1 MDTIGLEYLA
11 KKLGALTGIPVR
23 IYKGKEEI
31 FYYSTVSIP
40 KDPLLLYLDQVF
52 SIKENVGYYMT
63 KNLHTFGV
71 VRKDDY
77 RYIIGPSLEI
87 QEDEKSLKIMAFDL
101 GIEKNQTMDF
111 INAVKSITRMPLP
124 SLLEV
129 LLAVNFFLNGEMKE
143 LHELTLS
150 DSIQEELK
158 HILEKETKGKEI
170 DRVSQSQYEESPTNQ
185 EEHNTYAQEQEIMML
200 IRKGETE
207 KLKDWISSAPA
218 IRGGT
223 IAVDGLRQVKNMF
236 VVSVTLAS
244 RAAIQGGV
252 DPVTALSVSDGFI
265 KRCELLYSVEK
276 ITNLQYLMVLEYAGM
291 VRRVRQKDYTSP
303 LVMKVAN
310 YVVAHITEPL
320 TTEQIADALYLSRPY
335 LSSRFHKEAGRTL
348 YSFIM
353 DEKIEEAK
361 RLILYSGRSISSIS
375 QYLGFSSLGHFSS
388 LFKKNTGYSP
398 TEFRSL

>member
-170 DRVSQSQYEESPTNQ
+170 DRVSQSQYKESPPNQ

>member
-170 DRVSQSQYEESPTNQ
+170 DRVSQSQYEESPPNQ

-303 LVMKVAN
+303 LVLKVAN

-335 LSSRFHKEAGRTL
+335 LSSRFHKEAGRTV

>member
-111 INAVKSITRMPLP
+111 INAVKSITRMPLQ

-170 DRVSQSQYEESPTNQ
+170 DRVSQSQYEESPPNQ

-353 DEKIEEAK
+353 DEKIKEAK

>member
-170 DRVSQSQYEESPTNQ
+170 DRVSQSQYEESPPNQ

-335 LSSRFHKEAGRTL
+335 LSSRFHKEAGKTL

>member
-1 MDTIGLEYLA
+1 MDTIGLAYLA

-170 DRVSQSQYEESPTNQ
+170 DRVSQSQYEESPPNQ

>member
-170 DRVSQSQYEESPTNQ
+170 DRVSQSQYEESPPNQ

-361 RLILYSGRSISSIS
+361 RLILYSGRNISSIS

>member
-87 QEDEKSLKIMAFDL
+87 QEDEQSLKIMAFDL

-170 DRVSQSQYEESPTNQ
+170 DRVSQSQYEESPPNQ

-303 LVMKVAN
+303 LVLKVAN

-335 LSSRFHKEAGRTL
+335 LSSRFHKEAGRTV

-388 LFKKNTGYSP
+388 LFKKNTGYYP

>member
-170 DRVSQSQYEESPTNQ
+170 DRVSQSQYEESPPNQ

-207 KLKDWISSAPA
+207 KLEDWISSAPA

>member
-40 KDPLLLYLDQVF
+40 KDPLILYLDQVF

-170 DRVSQSQYEESPTNQ
+170 DRVSQSQYEESPPNQ